1 MIKENAIG
9 SRYAGNVNSLYAAG
23 KFNVAVGD
31 ATAYVAYSEQSKD
44 DSAIVPTGLAA
55 LNKATIT
62 PWGGMPAY
70 TQGMVTRH
78 QFMAGTKATKV
89 AVAYDFKNMG
99 ANVVASAYYAS
110 FDVDKNSGYGIA
122 RTTTEPGFD
131 IAYKPAAVKNL
142 ELKFRGNFPDK
153 FAESSADHAISWS
166 EYRFI
171 ANYNF

>member
-1 MIKENAIG
+1 MIKDNAVG
-9 SRYAGNVNSLYAAG
+9 NRYAGDVNSLFAAA

-31 ATAYVAYSEQSKD
+31 ASAYIAYSEQSKD
-44 DSAIVPTGLAA
+44 DSSAVPSGLSA

-89 AVAYDFKNMG
+89 AASYDFKNLG
-99 ANVVASAYYAS
+99 TNVVASAFYTS
-110 FDVDKNSGYGIA
+110 FDMDKNSGYGIA
-122 RTTTEPGFD
+122 RTATEPGFD
-131 IAYKPAAVKNL
+131 IAYKPAVVKNL
-142 ELKFRGNFPDK
+142 ELKLRGNFPRNFYETATGPLGWD
-153 FAESSADHAISWS
+153 
-166 EYRFI
+166 EYRVI